1 MKDLLQAFVANYMLL
16 YGKKNIVY
24 NVHNLVHI
32 ADDAARF
39 GALDNISAF
48 PFESFLGRLKKM
60 VRRPQNPVAQIVDR
74 ICEKEM
80 SSASNE
86 ADVYYQAKVLKKP
99 HSSGPLPVHVDRNI
113 TCEYR
118 ECIINGLFIS
128 CLQGDNCF
136 AVDDDIGLVQNII
149 VCDAGQLYIVY
160 KQFTHSKSFFPCSA

>member
-1 MKDLLQAFVANYMLL
+1 V
-16 YGKKNIVY
+16 
-24 NVHNLVHI
+24 NVNH
-32 ADDAARF
+32 
-39 GALDNISAF
+39 
-48 PFESFLGRLKKM
+48 
-60 VRRPQNPVAQIVDR
+60 

-99 HSSGPLPVHVDRNI
+99 HFSGPLPVHADRNI

-118 ECIINGLFIS
+118 ECMTNGLFIS

-149 VCDAGQLYIVY
+149 VCDAVY
-160 KQFTHSKSFFPCSA
+160 KQFTQSKSFFHAPLDSSILGIHTVSALSAVVKCASVSSIHKKFVLLPRDIDYIAIPLLHAGSLNIICQ